1 MFKGIAPPILYFNNA
16 ASGMDSLVDL
26 HIAVIEVAKT
36 TKALFCVA
44 DPTKCAKCEA
54 FGGFAALHVSRKMF
68 RFKDIPNMTIMTCLS
83 SVLGERAAEFGSN
96 FQTAYSDRTAA
107 FDGALRSPLQR

>member
-1 MFKGIAPPILYFNNA
+1 MSKARIHLVPSKFEDRSSQIVEIILYFNNA

-83 SVLGERAAEFGSN
+83 SVLGERAAEF
-96 FQTAYSDRTAA
+96 
-107 FDGALRSPLQR
+107 